1 VMEASYEPERLLD
14 SPEFQALRTK
24 CTTDWQQIAANIEKV
39 QGGNEARKLVIYA
52 FENLTPQNY
61 MTALEAIVA
70 KVEAG
75 AIPPGVSGD
84 GVIYD
89 MCYPEGR
96 MNAFAADNF
105 DHPRV
110 ISLLNRFK
118 AKLKDEKL
126 KSTIDR
132 ILSGVSKLMTDN
144 MRADY
149 AGMPEG
155 DIPKVILPP

>member
-1 VMEASYEPERLLD
+1 M
-14 SPEFQALRTK
+14 
-24 CTTDWQQIAANIEKV
+24 
-39 QGGNEARKLVIYA
+39 
-52 FENLTPQNY
+52 
-61 MTALEAIVA
+61 MALETIVA

-75 AIPPGVSGD
+75 AIPPGISGD

-89 MCYPEGR
+89 MCFPVGR
-96 MNAFAADNF
+96 MNAFTADNF